1 MQNLIIPAGFIT
13 SLAISLIAIP
23 SIVKVARG
31 RGLFG
36 VPRGKDQKSRK
47 IPTLGG
53 LAIFAGIIISL
64 NLYVDIAVFPELPFL
79 TAGALLLFFIGIKDD
94 ILIIAPWWKLIGQ
107 ILVALVIAVPGGLRI
122 HDPGGFVGLGPT
134 GEIAETIITVLV
146 IVIIINSYNFI
157 DGIDGL
163 ASGIGLY
170 SSLIFGFVFYSAG
183 LYTWVLIAAIY
194 FGSLA
199 GFAWFN
205 ILGSKNKIYMGDTGS
220 LLLGFILSL
229 MLIRFLNIKE
239 LYLFK
244 LQIHSPLAFLLAILI
259 VPLFD
264 ILRVVLVRSFRL
276 RSPLRPDRQHIHYRM
291 IDAGL
296 THLQA
301 SGILMAISLIFSATI
316 LALQELG
323 EIPLI
328 LLLLVLSAILSFIP
342 CRKKTLF

>member
-1 MQNLIIPAGFIT
+1 MQNLTIPAGFIT

-36 VPRGKDQKSRK
+36 VPRGKNQVSKK

-64 NLYVDIAVFPELPFL
+64 NLYADIAVFPELPFL

-94 ILIIAPWWKLIGQ
+94 ILIIAPWWKLTGQ

-122 HDPGGFVGLGPT
+122 HDPGSFVGLGPT
-134 GEIAETIITVLV
+134 SVFVETMITALV

-163 ASGIGLY
+163 ASGIGIY

-183 LYTWVLIAAIY
+183 LHSWVLIAAIY

-199 GFAWFN
+199 GYAWFN

-229 MLIRFLNIKE
+229 MVIRFLNIKE
-239 LYLFK
+239 AYFLK
-244 LQIHSPLAFLLAILI
+244 LQIHSPIAFILAVLI

-264 ILRVVLVRSFRL
+264 ILRVVLVRSFKL

-291 IDAGL
+291 IDTGL

-301 SGILMAISLIFSATI
+301 SGILMAISLILSATI

-323 EIPLI
+323 EILLI
-328 LLLLVLSAILSFIP
+328 LLLLVISAILSLIP
-342 CRKKTLF
+342 GYFLKRK